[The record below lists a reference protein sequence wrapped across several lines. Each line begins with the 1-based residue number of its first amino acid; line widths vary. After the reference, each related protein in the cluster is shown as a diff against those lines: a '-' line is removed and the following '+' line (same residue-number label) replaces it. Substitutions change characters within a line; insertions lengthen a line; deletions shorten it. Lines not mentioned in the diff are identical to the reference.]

1 MKIKKNLVFRQSTID
16 LIKKLDRSCDFD
28 VDIIGWQCGTPG
40 SGPCIPLLHV
50 CDTFPQC
57 HPDESDETE
66 GCNLYF
72 GGELGHCLREELRKS
87 SKLFF
92 FENLLLTDIFL
103 KLVRPESQVNH
114 LVQ

>member
-1 MKIKKNLVFRQSTID
+1 MTQVPALLVDSNEITNTSQDISTYLLNQSLFLVFRQLTID

-28 VDIIGWQCGTPG
+28 VDIIGWQCGTQG

-57 HPDESDETE
+57 FPDNSDETE

-72 GGELGHCLREELRKS
+72 GGEFRIYLS
-87 SKLFF
+87 
-92 FENLLLTDIFL
+92 
-103 KLVRPESQVNH
+103 ESNMYVK
-114 LVQ
+114 